1 MTKLFKLID
10 INNVDKVIDLRLA
23 IPVLSVNDEWH
34 CFLKYISEHAKELFD
49 DTYIDLSE
57 MFIVKVNDR
66 YDLILKIKNDLRSKM
81 SIHYAVED
89 LCFSLSKVEFID
101 VNERETIAR
110 IYNVPKP

>member
-1 MTKLFKLID
+1 MMIKLFDQIY
-10 INNVDKVIDLRLA
+10 ININDVIPLHLA

-34 CFLKYISEHAKELFD
+34 CFFKYIFEYAEELFGN
-49 DTYIDLSE
+49 TYIDLSE

-81 SIHYAVED
+81 SIHYAVEN
-89 LCFSLSKVEFID
+89 LCFSFSRVEFID